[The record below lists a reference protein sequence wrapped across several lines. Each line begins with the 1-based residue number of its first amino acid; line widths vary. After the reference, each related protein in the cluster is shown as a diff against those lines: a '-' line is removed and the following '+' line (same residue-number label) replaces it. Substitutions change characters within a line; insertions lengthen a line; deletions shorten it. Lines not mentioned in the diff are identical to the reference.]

1 MQSCLVVLAFYAKI
15 TQDDGTE
22 RIIPI
27 WTNHFRNSR
36 LGVKPCRLHFG
47 VETTQSNIDEG
58 ERLKKEKEFAEANP
72 YIHKID
78 ETRSVAIHYLGFITM
93 VFIYIS

>member
-1 MQSCLVVLAFYAKI
+1 MQSCLVVLAFYAKVEE
-15 TQDDGTE
+15 DGKE

-36 LGVKPCRLHFG
+36 LGVKALRLKLG
-47 VETTQSNIDEG
+47 IENKETNEAEA
-58 ERLKKEKEFAEANP
+58 ERLTKEMEEAKTNP

-78 ETRSVAIHYLGFITM
+78 ESRSVEISYLGFFTM
-93 VFIYIS
+93 VFTHNSH